1 MAEAPVKPLQKRTVS
16 FSKNRSNVFFHILTA
31 CNLKC
36 RHCYIDPAQHGTRT
50 MDAKAICH
58 WLRLFTSRQ
67 QRPNLVL
74 LGGEPTLHPD
84 LDAVIRE
91 ARSQGYASVTVDTNG
106 YLFHDIL
113 DRLGPE
119 EVDFFSFSLDGA
131 TADTNDAIRGAGSYR
146 RCICGIRQAVKKRF
160 ATSVIY
166 TVSSLNLHELKD
178 MAMLLQDLGVNRFF
192 IQVIG
197 LRGAS
202 ARDRAA
208 DELQVSRRQ
217 WLAAVP
223 AAAADISRRG
233 ITVSYPKV
241 FLEPGELFECA
252 GQVADNYFIFPNGR
266 IYRCPLCEDY
276 PLHSLMI
283 DNDRLTARPPINEKD
298 LFALNIPEGCVMNRL
313 IQPGNLVYGPDGSPT
328 YRIACCLLKEE
339 ITASPLHS

>member
-1 MAEAPVKPLQKRTVS
+1 MAASPVEDLRKRTVS
-16 FSKNRSNVFFHILTA
+16 FSRSRSNVFFHILTA

-36 RHCYIDPAQHGTRT
+36 RHCYVDPVRHGDRT
-50 MDAKAICH
+50 LDARTISR
-58 WLRLFTSRQ
+58 WLHLFITGRR

-84 LDAVIRE
+84 LDTVIRK
-91 ARSQGYASVTVDTNG
+91 ARSLGYASITVDTNG

-119 EVDFFSFSLDGA
+119 DVDYFSFSLDGA
-131 TADTNDAIRGAGSYR
+131 TAAVNDAIRGTGSYR
-146 RCICGIRQAVKKRF
+146 RCIAGIRQAVKKGF

-166 TVSSLNLHELKD
+166 TVSSLNRHELQD
-178 MAMLLQDLGVNRFF
+178 MAPLLEDLEVNRFF

-202 ARDRAA
+202 ARDEQSGR
-208 DELQVSRRQ
+208 LQMSRRQ
-217 WLAAVP
+217 WLETVPPTAVNI
-223 AAAADISRRG
+223 AGRG

-241 FLEPGELFECA
+241 FLENGEIFECA

-266 IYRCPLCEDY
+266 VYRCPLCEDY

-283 DNDRLTARPPINEKD
+283 ESGSLTERPPINEKD

-313 IQPGNLVYGPDGSPT
+313 VQPGNLAYHRDGRPA

-339 ITASPLHS
+339 ITAR